1 MVVRIGGNYANFLV
15 LFQVSELLYF
25 IQMDSGNLCLQS
37 LGKFKAGFLFAIG
50 NLSHPPT
57 CFMDRLDSY
66 SLEPS
71 KEETQVWLVVWNMN
85 FIFPYIGNNHPNWFI
100 FFRGVGMPPT
110 STLFA
115 TAKMGLSCNASIQV
129 ETLSCSSE
137 FWLKV
142 GVNDLSMSLKQVLR
156 TELGNPWNRVTRDAI
171 QKVWESLRKS

>member
-50 NLSHPPT
+50 NLSHRPT

-85 FIFPYIGNNHPNWFI
+85 FIFPYIGNNHPN
-100 FFRGVGMPPT
+100 
-110 STLFA
+110 
-115 TAKMGLSCNASIQV
+115 
-129 ETLSCSSE
+129 
-137 FWLKV
+137 
-142 GVNDLSMSLKQVLR
+142 
-156 TELGNPWNRVTRDAI
+156 
-171 QKVWESLRKS
+171 